1 MTKTNNVKNQPMKN
15 SFLLPALALLL
26 SLASCD
32 GRKTISG
39 NELAAG
45 FAETPDSIQTSVYWY
60 WISNHISADGVRRDL
75 ESMKRIGIDRAFI
88 GNIGLK
94 DSESGEGPVKFYS
107 EAWWEVMHT
116 ALKTATEL
124 GIDIGIFNCPGW
136 SQSGGPWVEPQQ
148 SMRYLANTSTRIT
161 GGQLVETDLPRP
173 AGERSADFQDVKVIA
188 FPAIDGRTLTPA
200 DTEITTTPSVPHP
213 EQLID
218 GDPDTSVELLPAGS
232 QSREVTLEFTTDRP
246 FTLRSLKL
254 RVTEAPV
261 DCPARLEA
269 ELDGTLH
276 TLAEFPV
283 TRFNPAL
290 HVGFDPYAPIVISVP
305 ATASTRFRL
314 VSTDATPGF
323 GLREAELSSLPTV
336 ERYPEKTLAKMY
348 QTPLPYWHEYMWR
361 IQPATDDQSLVIR
374 PGDILDISDC
384 LEGDRLTWNAPAG
397 EWTVLR
403 TGMLP
408 TGVVNS
414 PARPEAEGL
423 ETDKMSKQHIEAH
436 FEAFLGEIYR
446 RIPAEDRKCWKVV
459 VEDSYETGGQNFTDG
474 FLEAFQTRYG
484 YDPVPFLPVYAGTV
498 VQSEEVSDR
507 FLWDMRRLAA
517 DKLAYAHIGGL
528 REIAHKYGLTLWLEN
543 YGHWGYPGEFL
554 QYGGQSDEVGGEFW
568 GEGSL
573 GDIENRA
580 ASSCAHIYGKRKV
593 SAESYTSAGNDFG
606 RYPAMVKPRGDRFFS
621 EGINNTLLHVYI
633 SQPGDELPG
642 MNAWFGTEFNRNN
655 TWFSHIDL
663 FTDYLKRVNYMLQ
676 QGLNVADVAY
686 FIGED
691 APKMT
696 GVTDP
701 ALPRGYQYDYINGE
715 VLLERAPVKDG
726 LWTLPHG
733 TQYRILVLPKL
744 KTMRPELLAKLQ
756 ALVRE
761 GGVLLG
767 PAPQRSPSLEGYPDA
782 DARVRRMAAE
792 LWGGVDGKAVKA
804 ARYGKGAVLDGMT
817 MEEALAYVQCLPDC
831 EVGAD
836 VPVLFGHRDAGDVQ
850 IYFLTNQSD
859 ARIAFP
865 CTLRVTGS
873 VPEAWDAV
881 TGAIRPLPEFED
893 DGRRTTLPMVLEPN
907 QSLFVVLR
915 ADGANAVHRDGTANF
930 PTPVRVKTLDG
941 PWTLTFQEGRRGP
954 AEPVVADEL
963 KDLRLSDDESVRYF
977 SGSVRYETT
986 FDLRG
991 KEKSGRL
998 YVNTGQV
1005 GVMAKVYV
1013 NGKYAG
1019 GVWTAPYRVDVTD
1032 FVRKGKNTLVI
1043 DVVNTWVNRLVGDS
1057 RLPEDQRE
1065 TWTLNNPWRPDSQ
1078 LQPSGL
1084 FNPVVI
1090 ERMIAR

>member
-1 MTKTNNVKNQPMKN
+1 MEELTKLVSNIN
-15 SFLLPALALLL
+15 SFIWGMYCLIPLLCGVGIYFTIRLKFIQVRKFGQAVRMLFGDLSLKGKRADKHGMSSFQSVATAIAAQVGTGNLAGAATAIAMGGPGAIFWMWIAAFFGMATIFAEAVLAQVYRTRDDAGHITGGPAYYISKGLGSHKLAVFFSVSIIIALGCIGNMVQSNSIADAFKTAFDVPPLVMGLIIAACGAFVFFGGIGRIAAVTEKMVPLMALLYVIGGLFVVL
-26 SLASCD
+26 SNADQIIPAFKMIFVGGYRTIAS
-32 GRKTISG
+32 
-39 NELAAG
+39 
-45 FAETPDSIQTSVYWY
+45 F
-60 WISNHISADGVRRDL
+60 
-75 ESMKRIGIDRAFI
+75 GIDRSNP
-88 GNIGLK
+88 NI
-94 DSESGEGPVKFYS
+94 E
-107 EAWWEVMHT
+107 
-116 ALKTATEL
+116 
-124 GIDIGIFNCPGW
+124 
-136 SQSGGPWVEPQQ
+136 
-148 SMRYLANTSTRIT
+148 
-161 GGQLVETDLPRP
+161 
-173 AGERSADFQDVKVIA
+173 
-188 FPAIDGRTLTPA
+188 
-200 DTEITTTPSVPHP
+200 
-213 EQLID
+213 
-218 GDPDTSVELLPAGS
+218 
-232 QSREVTLEFTTDRP
+232 
-246 FTLRSLKL
+246 
-254 RVTEAPV
+254 
-261 DCPARLEA
+261 
-269 ELDGTLH
+269 
-276 TLAEFPV
+276 
-283 TRFNPAL
+283 
-290 HVGFDPYAPIVISVP
+290 VGFDPYAPVSVSV
-305 ATASTRFRL
+305 AKTTGREFRL
-314 VSTDATPGF
+314 IVRGAGKDTGF
-323 GLREAELSSLPTV
+323 AEVLLSSLPRV
-336 ERYPEKTLAKMY
+336 ERYAEKTFAKMF
-348 QTPLPYWHEYMWR
+348 QSPLPYWEEYQWR
-361 IQPATDDQSLVIR
+361 DQPVLDDASLAVD
-374 PGDILDISDC
+374 PAEVVDITECLD
-384 LEGDRLTWNAPAG
+384 GDRLVWEAPAG
-397 EWTVLR
+397 EWVVMR
-403 TGMLP
+403 TGMRP
-408 TGVVNS
+408 TGIQNS
-414 PARPEAEGL
+414 PAAPEGTGL
-423 ETDKMSKQHIEAH
+423 EVDKMTPAYLQHH
-436 FEAFLGEIYR
+436 FDAFIGEILR
-446 RIPAEDRKCWKVV
+446 RIPAEDRRTFRVV
-459 VEDSYETGGQNFTDG
+459 VADSYEKGGQNFTDT
-474 FLEAFQTRYG
+474 FLTDFRERYG
-484 YDPVPFLPVYAGTV
+484 YDALPFLPVYDGV
-498 VQSEEVSDR
+498 VVGSQDISDR

-715 VLLERAPVKDG
+715 VLLERATVKDG

-733 TQYRILVLPKL
+733 TQYWILMLPKL
-744 KTMRPELLAKLQ
+744 ETMRPELLAKLQ

-804 ARYGKGAVLDGMT
+804 ARYGKGAVLDGMS
-817 MEEALAYVQCLPDC
+817 MKEALAYVQCLPDC

-915 ADGANAVHRDGTANF
+915 ADGAGAAHGDGTANF

-1043 DVVNTWVNRLVGDS
+1043 DVVNTWVNRLIGDS
-1057 RLPEDQRE
+1057 RLPEDQRG